1 MKQRKEIISLCEV
14 AIFAAIGFVLDF
26 ASNLYSG
33 FFFPSGGSIS
43 FAIIAVIILSFRR
56 GPLYGMA
63 CGLIVGLL
71 DLTDGF
77 YTVTDT
83 WYKAFLQVGFDYIFT
98 YMFAGIVGVFK
109 PLYKKV
115 NVKILMFFSTLIAC
129 LIKFSFH
136 FFSGVLYWPEFP
148 NQPYSERVIYS
159 LIYNGTYMLPT
170 TILSLIIVFIIT
182 INYKKIFL
190 FNEEGNA

>member
-1 MKQRKEIISLCEV
+1 
-14 AIFAAIGFVLDF
+14 
-26 ASNLYSG
+26 
-33 FFFPSGGSIS
+33 
-43 FAIIAVIILSFRR
+43 
-56 GPLYGMA
+56 
-63 CGLIVGLL
+63 
-71 DLTDGF
+71 
-77 YTVTDT
+77 
-83 WYKAFLQVGFDYIFT
+83 
-98 YMFAGIVGVFK
+98 MFAGIVGVFK